1 MIGRSWLRR
10 ILRFT
15 ISQQGIKKMGRFPES
30 GMDRSYLWSAFGS
43 ASSTNLTIRD
53 RNPAGVGLWFPG
65 VSRWPDSDIRLEK
78 TGISSAGGEGQVY
91 EDFSLPVK
99 WTVFIGLL
107 YRSMTVPQVM
117 LVVVVLE
124 H

>member
-1 MIGRSWLRR
+1 MIGRAWLRR

-15 ISQQGIKKMGRFPES
+15 ISQQGIKKTGKFRER

-65 VSRWPDSDIRLEK
+65 VSRWSDSDIRFEK
-78 TGISSAGGEGQVY
+78 TGISSAGG
-91 EDFSLPVK
+91 K
-99 WTVFIGLL
+99 AGL
-107 YRSMTVPQVM
+107 
-117 LVVVVLE
+117 
-124 H
+124 